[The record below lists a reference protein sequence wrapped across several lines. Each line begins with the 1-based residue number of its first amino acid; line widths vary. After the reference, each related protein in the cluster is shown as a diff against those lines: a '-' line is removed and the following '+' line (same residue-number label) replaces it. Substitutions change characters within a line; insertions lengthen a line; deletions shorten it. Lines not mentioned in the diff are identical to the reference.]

1 MAKKL
6 LKKMIK
12 KEQAKYTHSGYYEV
26 PHNYAQFPGN
36 HPNENFYS
44 VHLGKPPRFNGK
56 DYPKWAYDMQMHLY
70 RFHPSLLKIVC
81 VGVIIPAEGEALTI
95 EHEQDLHRNVQ
106 ETRVITGS
114 LCAQEFNKVRYI
126 QIAKVISDTLKEA
139 HEGIEHVREGKI
151 DLING
156 ELELSS

>member
-1 MAKKL
+1 
-6 LKKMIK
+6 
-12 KEQAKYTHSGYYEV
+12 
-26 PHNYAQFPGN
+26 
-36 HPNENFYS
+36 
-44 VHLGKPPRFNGK
+44 
-56 DYPKWAYDMQMHLY
+56 
-70 RFHPSLLKIVC
+70 
-81 VGVIIPAEGEALTI
+81 
-95 EHEQDLHRNVQ
+95 
-106 ETRVITGS
+106 